1 MEDKNDIEIEEAMPI
16 FEQEES
22 KIEEWSQQLKLDQ
35 LLIKEKGLLAMTV
48 LTILISVLH
57 IICFLQ
63 FDQNSNKFVHISIF
77 ASQIILLILVQSYR
91 TKSLP
96 KSFHDY
102 EITQG
107 TKKIIVLKIVYMV
120 VIFSNLEVHY

>member
-1 MEDKNDIEIEEAMPI
+1 MPI

-22 KIEEWSQQLKLDQ
+22 KIKELSQQLKLDQ

-57 IICFLQ
+57 IICFLK

-77 ASQIILLILVQSYR
+77 ASQIILLILVQSYI
-91 TKSLP
+91 TISLP

-102 EITQG
+102 
-107 TKKIIVLKIVYMV
+107 
-120 VIFSNLEVHY
+120 